1 MKNLNEGRE
10 ALDGKDVECYT
21 GRFAGSFDLDTDIGA
36 RISMGDTVAFFVL
49 AHAEAPSFKVDTKT
63 GILKRHNSF
72 TMTEISSLDPDQAR
86 YLLDQLMAKMAQA
99 EQETAQAHSQVPVGE
114 SLWTS

>member
-21 GRFAGSFDLDTDIGA
+21 GRFAGSFDLDTEVGA
-36 RISMGDTVAFFVL
+36 RISMGDTVAFFVV

-72 TMTEISSLDPDQAR
+72 TMTETTALDPDKAR
-86 YLLDQLMAKMAQA
+86 WLLDQVLAQ
-99 EQETAQAHSQVPVGE
+99 TIVPNVAADPEPVAVGE
-114 SLWTS
+114 ALWTS